1 MNIANL
7 KAGSFIEVT
16 EAQINSINAK
26 LLQDY
31 EKLRDAAPDLLD
43 ALLTALPFVEDALDD
58 DSYKKASVLAAIRKI
73 TLAIGKA
80 TQ

>member
-7 KAGSFIEVT
+7 KPGSFIEVT
-16 EAQINSINAK
+16 EAQMNSINAK
-26 LLQDY
+26 RLQDY
-31 EKLRDAAPDLLD
+31 EKLTNAAPDLLD

>member
-7 KAGSFIEVT
+7 KPGSFIEVT
-16 EAQINSINAK
+16 ESQMNSINAK
-26 LLQDY
+26 RLQDY
-31 EKLRDAAPDLLD
+31 EKLSNAAPDLLD

-58 DSYKKASVLAAIRKI
+58 DSYKKSSVLAAIRKI

-80 TQ
+80 T